1 MTNDTLTDGLTNDR
15 YVKAVRLV
23 DDFEDEVYDRIEDTL
38 DDIMTSEQEG
48 LFDYKQ
54 GYDTSRFRDPG
65 PTYGTLRIEGT
76 LVETDSDGHNL
87 KLNIG
92 LEWVEP
98 ETQGLDEWPEPLLCY
113 VYYKIKYA
121 PTEPYQIVT
130 AATCESDEW
139 DAISV
144 GDKQCEQWDSG
155 QRVAPGI
162 FYVPVADGDDING
175 GLSTLGDHCTTF
187 VQQMVE

>member
-23 DDFEDEVYDRIEDTL
+23 DDFEDEVYDRIKDTL

-48 LFDYKQ
+48 LFDNNLD
-54 GYDTSRFRDPG
+54 YDKGHNPTPG
-65 PTYGTLRIEGT
+65 PTYGTLRFEGT
-76 LVETDSDGHNL
+76 MMQTNSDGNNL

-98 ETQGLDEWPEPLLCY
+98 ETQGRDEWPEPLLCY

-121 PTEPYQIVT
+121 PTEPFQAVS
-130 AATCESDEW
+130 AATRESNEW

-144 GDKQCEQWDSG
+144 GDEQWDSG

-162 FYVPVADGDDING
+162 FYVPIVDGDDIEE
-175 GLSTLGDHCTTF
+175 GLSVLGDHCTTF